1 MKFEYNTISVS
12 RAYLDLSLESI
23 INTEKRVLATL
34 VHKPVSTT
42 NKNICRTLV
51 KTLDNG
57 TRIVSTRAF
66 ILLKI
71 FFNYISTNYRLHKN
85 ITNKMDNEVLYKN

>member
-1 MKFEYNTISVS
+1 M
-12 RAYLDLSLESI
+12 
-23 INTEKRVLATL
+23 LATL
-34 VHKPVSTT
+34 VHKPISTT
-42 NKNICRTLV
+42 NKNICCTWV

-71 FFNYISTNYRLHKN
+71 FFNYISTNYRFHKN
-85 ITNKMDNEVLYKN
+85 ITNKMDNEVVYKNKNNVNITMNYIFILNYQI